1 MKKVKKNEEKMK
13 KIMKNIK
20 KNLKKLANFL
30 VPTFLQRQC
39 SFEQTPLPSVT
50 PQLSGHA

>member
-1 MKKVKKNEEKMK
+1 MEKNDEKYK
-13 KIMKNIK
+13 EKSKE
-20 KNLKKLANFL
+20 KLANFL